1 MLEWLQ
7 SNGDSF
13 FLNMIYDIFKFTI
26 GYLVAQWLYDGVYK
40 KNKYGGWQL
49 ELVDG
54 DERLGVR
61 NITPH
66 WAERIF
72 KDDYD
77 FSIYVKGFASPF
89 VYLSMDVSCA
99 KAKEI
104 GLIRVDKSTKKVII
118 DKSMTPK
125 GKKGQYSEWQLEMV
139 DGNERLA
146 ARNISPHWAERIF
159 KDDYDFSVYV
169 KGFASPYVFLNMDIS
184 CDKAKEIGLV
194 KVDEDSKRIIIDKS
208 KNPDE

>member
-40 KNKYGGWQL
+40 KNKFGGWQL
-49 ELVDG
+49 EMVEG
-54 DERLGVR
+54 DERLGGR

-66 WAERIF
+66 WAE
-72 KDDYD
+72 K
-77 FSIYVKGFASPF
+77 
-89 VYLSMDVSCA
+89 
-99 KAKEI
+99 
-104 GLIRVDKSTKKVII
+104 
-118 DKSMTPK
+118 
-125 GKKGQYSEWQLEMV
+125 
-139 DGNERLA
+139 
-146 ARNISPHWAERIF
+146 IF

-169 KGFASPYVFLNMDIS
+169 KGFASPYVFLNIDVN

-194 KVDEDSKRIIIDKS
+194 KVDEDSKKIIIDKS
-208 KNPDE
+208 KNPESKAR